1 MRASRWIGRHA
12 TCGLYGGVGLVVMP
26 SREWGRPFD
35 IILSRVADLTDGRK
49 TRKTRYEVFTYSFD
63 IILSRVTYSFDI
75 ILSRVADLT
84 DGRKTRKTR
93 YEVWRKRESYERKDS
108 FSDVTRL
115 PGMPDP
121 DRRLSS
127 Q

>member
-1 MRASRWIGRHA
+1 MEGAG
-12 TCGLYGGVGLVVMP
+12 
-26 SREWGRPFD
+26 
-35 IILSRVADLTDGRK
+35 
-49 TRKTRYEVFTYSFD
+49 
-63 IILSRVTYSFDI
+63 SFDI

-84 DGRKTRKTR
+84 DGRNTRKMR

-115 PGMPDP
+115 PGMLDL

>member
-1 MRASRWIGRHA
+1 MPHRIRKGRSRRRIAFSIRLWEIK
-12 TCGLYGGVGLVVMP
+12 
-26 SREWGRPFD
+26 F
-35 IILSRVADLTDGRK
+35 
-49 TRKTRYEVFTYSFD
+49 
-63 IILSRVTYSFDI
+63 TYSFDI